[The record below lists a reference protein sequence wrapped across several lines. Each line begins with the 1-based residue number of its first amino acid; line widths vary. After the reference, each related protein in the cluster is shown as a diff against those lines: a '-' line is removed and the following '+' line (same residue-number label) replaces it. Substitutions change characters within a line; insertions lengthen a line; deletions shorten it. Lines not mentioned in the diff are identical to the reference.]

1 MSIIKEKLIES
12 SPKPITIQGTEIIL
26 SQMKNSICKI
36 YKCNGTGFFCN
47 IIFQNF
53 DFKVLIT
60 NYHIIDEKYIEDNKI
75 IKISLNDEK
84 EKRDIELNKR
94 KIYFNNKYDITI
106 IEIKNSDN
114 INVNYL
120 KLDEKIFEDNS
131 EFYYENKSIYLLH
144 YPNQDKA
151 SVSYGITKKI
161 DNDNINHLC
170 STLPGSSGSP
180 IMDLSNN
187 TIIGIHS
194 GASKFDFN
202 KGWFIKNPINEFIQ
216 NEHKNR
222 LDNNNIINITNND
235 KNIKSSKNEI
245 NYKQINKMNN
255 KYENKKNINP
265 NIKIIQKEDK
275 IKSDNKIINK
285 RNNDKH
291 FKSTENKI
299 YNRFLDHQINI
310 ISDNFGGEKL
320 FDENVKRKLDKR
332 YKINNFNN
340 GIAMRFNNSIKSSN
354 FMNHK
359 RSSSNNKTYKNINL
373 NNIGNNNLILR
384 PRSQG
389 NYSNKKSK
397 NYPNMT
403 ISNVKIYFKF
413 NEIIKSPS
421 TNGLENIGATC
432 NMNSTLQCMAHI
444 KYLTKYLFDNS
455 NSISANKSKY
465 QLTNAYTEVL
475 KNLWQ
480 NNNIKYYS
488 PIYFKDTISKMN
500 SLFAGVQ
507 VNDSKDLVLFL
518 IETMHNELNKPN
530 KNIFHK
536 ISSIPNQYNYEIAF
550 NLFSEYFTKNYNSV
564 ISNLFYGMYNWM
576 MKCLNCNIVTHN
588 VQCFNI
594 LIFPLEEVRKFK
606 NRANK
611 IVDIKECC
619 EYYQKYEYMKGQN
632 QIYCNNCNLM
642 SDSCNQ
648 TKLIICPNVLVIN
661 LNRGKGLEF
670 DVKLNF
676 GEYLN
681 IKEFVYYINSSPTN
695 YELIGIV
702 TCLGPSIMSGHFI
715 AFCKSFVDHQWYKY
729 NDAIVNLSSFSEAST
744 SGVPH
749 ILFYSK
755 IN

>member
-245 NYKQINKMNN
+245 NYKQIDKMNN
-255 KYENKKNINP
+255 KYENKKILNP

-275 IKSDNKIINK
+275 SKSDNKIINK
-285 RNNDKH
+285 RNNDKQ

-299 YNRFLDHQINI
+299 FNRFLDHQINI

-320 FDENVKRKLDKR
+320 FDENAKRKLDKR

-340 GIAMRFNNSIKSSN
+340 GIGMRFNNSIKSGN

-359 RSSSNNKTYKNINL
+359 RSTSNNKTYKNSNL
-373 NNIGNNNLILR
+373 NNISNNNIILR
-384 PRSQG
+384 PRSQE
-389 NYSNKKSK
+389 NYSNIKSK
-397 NYPNMT
+397 KYPNMT

-421 TNGLENIGATC
+421 TNGLEYIEATC
-432 NMNSTLQCMAHI
+432 YMNSTLQCMAHI

-455 NSISANKSKY
+455 NNISANKSKY

-500 SLFAGVQ
+500 PLFAMVQ
-507 VNDSKDLVLFL
+507 DNDSKDLVLFL
-518 IETMHNELNKPN
+518 IETMHNELNIPN
-530 KNIFHK
+530 KNMFFYK
-536 ISSIPNQYNYEIAF
+536 ISSIPNQYNYEITF

-564 ISNLFYGMYNWM
+564 ISNLFYGMYNSM
-576 MKCLNCNIVTHN
+576 MKCLNCNIVSHN
-588 VQCFNI
+588 VQFFNI

-606 NRANK
+606 NRENK
-611 IVDIKECC
+611 IVDIKECF
-619 EYYQKYEYMKGQN
+619 EYYQKYEYM

-648 TKLIICPNVLVIN
+648 IKLIICPNILVVI

-676 GEYLN
+676 EEYLN
-681 IKEFVYYINSSPTN
+681 IKEFVYYINTSPTN
-695 YELIGIV
+695 YELIGIA
-702 TCLGPSIMSGHFI
+702 TRYGSGHFI
-715 AFCKSFVDHQWYKY
+715 AFCKSFVDHLWYKY
-729 NDAIVNLSSFSEAST
+729 NDIIVNLSSFTEAST
-744 SGVPH
+744 TGIPY